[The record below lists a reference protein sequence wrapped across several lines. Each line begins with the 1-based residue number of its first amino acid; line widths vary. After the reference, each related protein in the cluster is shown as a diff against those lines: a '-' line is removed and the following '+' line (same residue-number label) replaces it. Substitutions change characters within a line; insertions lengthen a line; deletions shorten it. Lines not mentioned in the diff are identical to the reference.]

1 MLAEAEV
8 HPSKKKGR
16 EVLRY
21 FDEGYVARVN
31 VYRGTF
37 PYPLL
42 EGPAQAEDVGV
53 APVCRGQGWARAEA
67 VRAKGTGEEGQRA
80 EALLIAAAQN
90 VKRLR

>member
-53 APVCRGQGWARAEA
+53 EPPFAEA
-67 VRAKGTGEEGQRA
+67 KDGHG
-80 EALLIAAAQN
+80 
-90 VKRLR
+90 LRRFGLRGLEKKVNAPRHF

>member
-37 PYPLL
+37 PYPTRRPRAS
-42 EGPAQAEDVGV
+42 GGCGCR
-53 APVCRGQGWARAEA
+53 APVCRGQGWARAEG
-67 VRAKGTGEEGQRA
+67 VRAQGTGEEGQRA
-80 EALLIAAAQN
+80 EALWIAAA
-90 VKRLR
+90 